1 MPPLKSKLENYETT
15 MNIAII
21 IGVSKYNSPE
31 FGDLAACH
39 NDAKV
44 FSDVIQSV
52 KKLDDTLIFSQN
64 EKSREIKNKICDF
77 IDKHKNSQINELTFF
92 FSGHGERDDDDF
104 YYILSDYER
113 NKKDSTGLKN
123 SELDNWFKT
132 LSPNLCIKI
141 VDACYSGSQY
151 IKSDANEKSSF
162 DKSAKNQGLNNL
174 YFMFSSRENKPSY
187 AGSDFS
193 KFTES
198 YLTSLLD
205 TNGLIR
211 YNQIISYISDDLSKS
226 GYNKPWFI
234 IQADNTEK
242 FGDITDETHRIIYDA
257 FGLSINE
264 MQNSN
269 DLTVSIEETTDI
281 SSISTYTH
289 ILKKSETKCIDETR
303 TVGLLESFNKQIVKN
318 LEQFHEIY
326 NIKES
331 FVDVMMFSF
340 IPNRRKIGIWLSK
353 EENKSYFAKATYTTE
368 KYETEEYGRPVDI
381 SQLEY
386 IEQLSMSF
394 MSGKRKLQKV
404 IKERKVVDGFNYTKY
419 IPNSILNVT
428 LEPIA
433 AILDQINI
441 ITIPI
446 YSHKSIVIHFSYEIQ
461 NKISWD
467 KYSDPICE
475 NWKTISL
482 NIEDPEETFN
492 QINNEIGTW
501 IHSYLSQFSS

>member
-1 MPPLKSKLENYETT
+1 MK
-15 MNIAII
+15 IAII
-21 IGVSKYNSPE
+21 IGVSKYNSSE
-31 FGDLAACH
+31 FGYLSACQ

-52 KKLDDTLIFSQN
+52 KKLDDTLIFSEN

-77 IDKHKNSQINELTFF
+77 VEKHKSNQIDELTFF

-151 IKSDANEKSSF
+151 IKSDTSEKSSF
-162 DKSAKNQGLNNL
+162 NDSAKSQGLNNL

-187 AGSDFS
+187 AGADFS

-198 YLTSLLD
+198 YLTSLLE

-211 YNQIISYISDDLSKS
+211 YNQIINYISDDLSKS
-226 GYNKPWFI
+226 GFNKPWFI
-234 IQADNTEK
+234 TQADNTER
-242 FGDITDETHRIIYDA
+242 FGEITDETHKIIYEA
-257 FGLSINE
+257 FGLSANE
-264 MQNSN
+264 TLNSTN
-269 DLTVSIEETTDI
+269 LIISTEETIDI
-281 SSISTYTH
+281 SETSIYKH
-289 ILKKSETKCIDETR
+289 ILNKSVTQCIDETK
-303 TVGLLESFNKQIVKN
+303 TIALIDDFNKKTVKN
-318 LEQFHEIY
+318 LEKLQQIY
-326 NIKES
+326 NVRES
-331 FVDVMMFSF
+331 FFDITMMNF
-340 IPNRRKIGIWLSK
+340 IPNKMKIGIWLSK
-353 EENKSYFAKATYTTE
+353 EENKSYFAKASYVTE
-368 KYETEEYGRPVDI
+368 KYEAEEYARPADI
-381 SQLEY
+381 SQLDY
-386 IEQLSMSF
+386 LEQLSMSF
-394 MSGKRKLQKV
+394 MTGKRKLQKV
-404 IKERKVVDGFNYTKY
+404 IKEREVIDGFYYTKN

-461 NKISWD
+461 TKISWD
-467 KYSDPICE
+467 KFSDPICE

-482 NIEDPEETFN
+482 NIENPEETFN
-492 QINNEIGTW
+492 QINNEIGEW
-501 IHSYLSQFSS
+501 IHGYLSQFTS